1 LTRPANPLSE
11 CTMPFDLQQIE
22 LPFQMRP
29 DLRRLGADAVHL
41 HALAP
46 ASPLFHEKRQ
56 VSLAAQAVHVVPGF
70 DAGPAIAA
78 IWQQA
83 RRDGI
88 AVPTTPPQ
96 PMELVLQQDLA
107 VLDLASASVP
117 WMCICVPS
125 GWAPEE
131 KIGLGL
137 AAIHA
142 PVADSAALNPRWN
155 PLARLLTAGGSWE
168 RHVWTISPSSR
179 FDQHPGRHAP
189 APWPSAGD
197 PEDFARRCWLRSER
211 QTFFPVR
218 DGQGQAIGQA
228 VFTITV
234 ALQPLP
240 QAVRNAAD
248 ALRLQ
253 QALASMT
260 DAVLA
265 YKRLTAARA
274 PLLAWLSQRA
284 MHGLP
289 RRPRSV

>member
-1 LTRPANPLSE
+1 
-11 CTMPFDLQQIE
+11 MPFDLQQIE

-29 DLRRLGADAVHL
+29 GLRRLGTDAVHL
-41 HALAP
+41 HALATT
-46 ASPLFHEKRQ
+46 SPLFHEKLQ
-56 VSLAAQAVHVVPGF
+56 VSQAAQALHVAPGF

-88 AVPTTPPQ
+88 AIPETPTL

-117 WMCICVPS
+117 WMCVCAPS

-131 KIGLGL
+131 KIGLSL

-142 PVADSAALNPRWN
+142 PVADRSALDPRWS
-155 PLARLLTAGGSWE
+155 PLARLLTAGGGWE
-168 RHVWTISPSSR
+168 RHVWTISPSPR
-179 FDQHPGRHAP
+179 HDQHPGRHAP
-189 APWPSAGD
+189 APWPSAD
-197 PEDFARRCWLRSER
+197 DADDFARRCWLRSER

-218 DGQGQAIGQA
+218 DGQGAPMGQA
-228 VFTITV
+228 VFTIAV

-240 QAVRNAAD
+240 DAVRSAAD
-248 ALRLQ
+248 AVRLQ

-274 PLLAWLSQRA
+274 PLLAWLSQQQA
-284 MHGLP
+284 THEP
-289 RRPRSV
+289 QRSPGPV

>member
-1 LTRPANPLSE
+1 
-11 CTMPFDLQQIE
+11 MPFDLQQIE

-29 DLRRLGADAVHL
+29 GLRRLGTDAVHL

-46 ASPLFHEKRQ
+46 ASPLCHEKRQ
-56 VSLAAQAVHVVPGF
+56 VSQAAQALHVAPGF

-88 AVPTTPPQ
+88 AIPDTPTL

-117 WMCICVPS
+117 WMCVCAPS

-142 PVADSAALNPRWN
+142 PVADRAALDPRWN

-168 RHVWTISPSSR
+168 RQVWTISPSPR
-179 FDQHPGRHAP
+179 HDQHPARHAP
-189 APWPSAGD
+189 APWPCAGD
-197 PEDFARRCWLRSER
+197 PQGFASQCWLRSER
-211 QTFFPVR
+211 QTFFPVCDSR
-218 DGQGQAIGQA
+218 GQPMGQA

-234 ALQPLP
+234 ALQPLA
-240 QAVRNAAD
+240 QAVRSAAD
-248 ALRLQ
+248 AMRLQ

-274 PLLAWLSQRA
+274 PLLAWLSQQTTPERPTS
-284 MHGLP
+284 P
-289 RRPRSV
+289 RPV

>member
-1 LTRPANPLSE
+1 MA
-11 CTMPFDLQQIE
+11 FDLQQIE
-22 LPFQMRP
+22 LPFRMRP
-29 DLRRLGADAVHL
+29 DLRRLDTEAVHL

-46 ASPLFHEKRQ
+46 ASALFREKRQ
-56 VSLAAQAVHVVPGF
+56 VSLAAQALHVATGF
-70 DAGPAIAA
+70 DPAPAIAA

-88 AVPTTPPQ
+88 AVPEAPTL

-117 WMCICVPS
+117 WMCVCVPS

-142 PVADSAALNPRWN
+142 PVADSAALQTRWN

-168 RHVWTISPSSR
+168 RHVWTISPSPR
-179 FDQHPGRHAP
+179 HDQHPGRHAP
-189 APWPSAGD
+189 APWPSHDD
-197 PEDFARRCWLRSER
+197 PEYFASQCWLRSER
-211 QTFFPVR
+211 QTFFPVC
-218 DGQGQAIGQA
+218 DGQGRPMGQAI
-228 VFTITV
+228 FTITV

-240 QAVRNAAD
+240 QAVRDTAD
-248 ALRLQ
+248 AVRLQ

-274 PLLAWLSQRA
+274 PLLAWLSQQA
-284 MHGLP
+284 AHGRPLQP
-289 RRPRSV
+289 RPV